1 MTRGQELTYS
11 SRPTLRTKGK
21 QTALIVV
28 VVSLLLASALEPA
41 LAQERLVRFD
51 GRVQWIAG
59 QLMAVHPASGYSVT
73 VDLVGVP
80 QNEYAGLTVG
90 DWVLVIGVIRN
101 GNHRVIGTSIMRGE
115 FQAP

>member
-1 MTRGQELTYS
+1 MAKSASSWPQSVPMTRRQELTCS

-41 LAQERLVRFD
+41 VAQEWLVRFD

-59 QLMAVHPASGYSVT
+59 QLMAVQPASGYSVT

-80 QNEYAGLTVG
+80 QNEYAGREPCSG
-90 DWVLVIGVIRN
+90 G
-101 GNHRVIGTSIMRGE
+101 
-115 FQAP
+115 A